1 MASAATGGSEDSKTI
16 VVEIVYAEP
25 RRAIV
30 KSYGL
35 APAATVAD
43 ALRLAAADAA
53 FSGVD
58 ISRAPIGVF
67 SKLAA
72 ADQTL
77 EDGDRIEIYRP
88 LAADPK
94 VARRNR
100 AKEQR
105 RR

>member
-1 MASAATGGSEDSKTI
+1 MELKPII
-16 VVEIVYAEP
+16 VEVVYAEP

-30 KSYGL
+30 KSYSL
-35 APAATVAD
+35 DPAARVAD

-58 ISRAPIGVF
+58 IARAPVGVF
-67 SKLAA
+67 GKPAA
-72 ADQTL
+72 VDQTL

-105 RR
+105 RRESAR